1 MKIGSDIKDI
11 LVVGNSD
18 YSGARIARKIIADGH
33 KVRVSKLFIE
43 RRDILCERD
52 LSFLGHANLLEIEE
66 NFQDQ
71 GNLKNIISGCN
82 VVLYLAQIFHENEYK
97 PDYEGF
103 TSLVDKSKASGVERF
118 IYASDNTRE
127 NASFLEYLK
136 GLVADNFTII
146 IIEVSTHNMVS
157 SSQKLKISVNV
168 LTEEVSKEHKVTLY
182 NGKQTK
188 GIAIRVRPN
197 TWYVPRV
204 SHFLGFYIN
213 GLTDLCSHLCEQP
226 LKQIQKSSWAS
237 LTTSKVFLRRFSIF
251 NQLVKRLKNPFFT
264 LGSIK
269 RLLHYI
275 RRLVDVSLM
284 MFLLHIWPEQMYRF
298 STRKCLPPKKM
309 RFSKRERQVIPFELI
324 KSRTSDIPK
333 MKEIN
338 IVLRGS
344 SFDINK
350 LSKLDGPT
358 FLVSFWEPVETEKDV
373 IYATGRA
380 KAARWFGQRGY
391 NAIFIEANSI
401 RESGD
406 ILPMDGNYSKSWYEQ
421 FVEEGV
427 SQRIALFIKIFSSP
441 KPPLWAPTNSGIQGI
456 CALSWFAEKVNVY
469 GWDYYLDSSP
479 DLMSYWQLF
488 SNLYH
493 LKPDLLLTRTH
504 LESTMIN
511 YYYAYYLSKMP
522 KINIVGPLGELSKH
536 EKLIGKIE
544 RALFNV

>member
-1 MKIGSDIKDI
+1 MKIGSDVKDI
-11 LVVGNSD
+11 LVIGNSD
-18 YSGARIARKIIADGH
+18 YAGARIVRKLIADGH
-33 KVRVSKLFIE
+33 KVRVSKTFIE
-43 RRDILCERD
+43 RRDILCETD
-52 LSFLGHANLLEIEE
+52 LSFLGHTNLFEIEE
-66 NFQDQ
+66 NVQVH

-82 VVLYLAQIFHENEYK
+82 VVLYLAQIFHKNEYK
-97 PDYEGF
+97 PNYEGF
-103 TSLVDKSKASGVERF
+103 TSLVDKAKACDVERF

-136 GLVADNFTII
+136 CRVSDNFTVI

-157 SSQKLKISVNV
+157 SSQKLKIFVNV
-168 LTEEVSKEHKVTLY
+168 LTEGVSKEHKVTLY
-182 NGKQTK
+182 NVKQIK
-188 GIAIRVRPN
+188 GITTRVKPN
-197 TWYVPRV
+197 TWYMPHD
-204 SHFLGFYIN
+204 SHLLGFYIN
-213 GLTDLCSHLCEQP
+213 CLADLCSHLCEQP
-226 LKQIQKSSWAS
+226 LKQIQKGSWAS
-237 LTTSKVFLRRFSIF
+237 LTTSKAFLSRFYIF
-251 NQLVKRLKNPFFT
+251 NQLARRLKNRRII
-264 LGSIK
+264 GK
-269 RLLHYI
+269 RFLLNI

-284 MFLLHIWPEQMYRF
+284 MFLLHVWPEQMYRF
-298 STRKCLPPKKM
+298 STRKCLPPKEM
-309 RFSKRERQVIPFELI
+309 RFSKNDRPVIPFELI

-338 IVLRGS
+338 IVLRGP

-350 LSKLDGPT
+350 LNKLDGPT

-373 IYATGRA
+373 IYVTGRA
-380 KAARWFGQRGY
+380 KAARWFGQMGY

-401 RESGD
+401 HKDGN
-406 ILPMDGNYSKSWYEQ
+406 ILPMDGNYGKLWYEQ
-421 FVEEGV
+421 FIEEGICR
-427 SQRIALFIKIFSSP
+427 RIALFIKVYSLP

-469 GWDYYLDSSP
+469 GWDYYLESSP
-479 DLMSYWQLF
+479 GLMSYWQLF

-493 LKPDLLLTRTH
+493 FKPDLLLVRTH

-522 KINIVGPLGELSKH
+522 NINILGPLGELAKH